1 MHDERARRNADLL
14 RAMGH
19 PVRLGIVQIL
29 CGGEAH
35 VTALADALDVPQ
47 PIVSQQLRILRM
59 HGLVAARRESGFS
72 RYHLEEPGLRDL
84 VSCIRR
90 RNLALEAS
98 DRQKGRPNR

>member
-1 MHDERARRNADLL
+1 
-14 RAMGH
+14 
-19 PVRLGIVQIL
+19 
-29 CGGEAH
+29 

-59 HGLVAARRESGFS
+59 HGLVAARRESGFA
-72 RYHLEEPGLRDL
+72 RYRLEEPGLRDL

-98 DRQKGRPNR
+98 DRQKGGANR